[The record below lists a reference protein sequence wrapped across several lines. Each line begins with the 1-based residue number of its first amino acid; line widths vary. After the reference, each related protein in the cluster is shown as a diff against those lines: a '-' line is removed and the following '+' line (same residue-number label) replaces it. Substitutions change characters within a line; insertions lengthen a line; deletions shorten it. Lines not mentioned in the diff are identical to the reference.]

1 MLFLGTLLC
10 LGIVQTFSAVNV
22 FLLRNGTLEIF
33 SEGKRSSFGIFDA
46 RAQQVVET
54 MVDEFSDIGVA
65 APNLERWVKPSLP
78 PLGGSFLR
86 LPSALGGLREQG
98 EHRDVVSR

>member
-54 MVDEFSDIGVA
+54 MVDEFSNIGVA
-65 APNLERWVKPSLP
+65 APQFGAVGQAQSASVGWLVPQASVGSRRP
-78 PLGGSFLR
+78 P
-86 LPSALGGLREQG
+86 
-98 EHRDVVSR
+98 